1 MTSKEAL
8 ENIRDYHNET
18 VYDIDNIYTE
28 NMFEKELDI
37 IEKDL
42 DRLEEHRKIEAE
54 IGIELTIFFASL
66 KNGVYYF
73 DEQGQLI
80 HDYVWL
86 VNNYVAAGVSD
97 KLSLSFKTIHSG
109 QILLFEGYG
118 KDWALYKQELPEEQ
132 LEKVG
137 QMTYLQKV
145 LIENM
150 NEFCSEKFDL
160 SYERTQEEAEEYII
174 KNIDEYKSITTHNW
188 Y

>member
-1 MTSKEAL
+1 MNRFTKHDYEHDLFRDVYRKLQDL
-8 ENIRDYHNET
+8 EN
-18 VYDIDNIYTE
+18 V
-28 NMFEKELDI
+28 
-37 IEKDL
+37 
-42 DRLEEHRKIEAE
+42 EEE
-54 IGIELTIFFASL
+54 IGIELTVLFKAL

-86 VNNYVAAGVSD
+86 VNNYVAVGIPD
-97 KLSLSFKTIHSG
+97 KLSLAFKTCHSG

-118 KDWALYKQELPEEQ
+118 KTWALYKQELPEEE
-132 LEKVG
+132 LKKVG

-160 SYERTQEEAEEYII
+160 SYERTQEEAEEYIN
-174 KNIDEYKSITTHNW
+174 KNIEEYKSLVTPNW

>member
-1 MTSKEAL
+1 MNRLTKHDYEHDLFRNIYRKLQDL
-8 ENIRDYHNET
+8 EN
-18 VYDIDNIYTE
+18 V
-28 NMFEKELDI
+28 
-37 IEKDL
+37 
-42 DRLEEHRKIEAE
+42 EEE
-54 IGIELTIFFASL
+54 IGIDLTVLFKAL

-86 VNNYVAAGVSD
+86 VNDYVAEGVPD
-97 KLSLSFKTIHSG
+97 KLSFSFKTSHNR
-109 QILLFEGYG
+109 QILLFEDYG
-118 KDWALYKQELPEEQ
+118 KIWALYKQQLPEEE
-132 LEKVG
+132 LKKVR
-137 QMTYLQKV
+137 QMTYLQKL

-174 KNIDEYKSITTHNW
+174 KNIDEYKSLTTPNW